1 MGREKGSET
10 KPIRIR
16 LDLWKFIKS
25 KAKYGETLS
34 EVIER
39 LINKKQNVL
48 KETSKLNETSKEAS
62 SV

>member
-48 KETSKLNETSKEAS
+48 KETSKLQ
-62 SV
+62 